1 MSALR
6 RLPPGARVLV
16 RFDDEPTGEVMT
28 WVRFADLNAEL
39 AELEALELV
48 LAAGGVWQGGGG
60 AAPAFT
66 VRRFPTDD
74 ARRLVGHVRR
84 GAPGRR
90 S

>member
-1 MSALR
+1 MTPA
-6 RLPPGARVLV
+6 RLPAGARVLV
-16 RFDDEPTGEVMT
+16 RFDDEATGEIMT

-39 AELEALELV
+39 PELDEIEAV
-48 LAAGGVWQGGGG
+48 LATGVVWAGGGG
-60 AAPAFT
+60 ASPAFT

-90 S
+90 P